1 MYETQTIAAQALR
14 ELLNDSDRDDWD
26 ELLAANRALI
36 KAIVTGKPMTRKDA
50 RIVAE
55 YLREAGWRDRAIGAA
70 TANERYYGR
79 PHRGRGSRDCPPEA
93 WRSTFRFAAVG
104 RAPARARSGLER
116 VPGRLRGEFQITD
129 IGPQSQ
135 PNTRSDRD

>member
-14 ELLNDSDRDDWD
+14 ELLDDSDRDDWD

-36 KAIVTGKPMTRKDA
+36 KAIAKDKPMTRKNA

-70 TANERYYGR
+70 TKLGADLEFLAGR
-79 PHRGRGSRDCPPEA
+79 HRKEMRK
-93 WRSTFRFAAVG
+93 
-104 RAPARARSGLER
+104 
-116 VPGRLRGEFQITD
+116 
-129 IGPQSQ
+129 
-135 PNTRSDRD
+135 

>member
-70 TANERYYGR
+70 TRALKFN
-79 PHRGRGSRDCPPEA
+79 
-93 WRSTFRFAAVG
+93 RFLVE
-104 RAPARARSGLER
+104 PL
-116 VPGRLRGEFQITD
+116 F
-129 IGPQSQ
+129 
-135 PNTRSDRD
+135 